1 MKWKNGNPKKASRF
15 ICLHCLQ
22 ENRVGLGIQRRGKQR
37 ENNHIKSI
45 WCLNC
50 NEVTKNLEVRYC
62 DNFDIKLETAQE
74 IRNQYYSKENTN
86 SRKAG

>member
-37 ENNHIKSI
+37 ENNHIKNI

-50 NEVTKNLEVRYC
+50 NDVTKNLEVRYC
-62 DNFDIKLETAQE
+62 DSFDMKLETAQE
-74 IRNQYYSKENTN
+74 IQNQYYSEEDVNK
-86 SRKAG
+86 KVG